1 MAQLYRKS
9 ALEKISS
16 PEQLDKALAV
26 TSPVSWLALAAVTF
40 VIVVTVIWSI
50 IGTIPV
56 TVTTTGIVAS
66 PVSTNAIFCP
76 ETGTIMA
83 VLVNPNSEISI
94 NDPVASYKTG
104 NGDVKTIYSDQVGT
118 VTEII
123 AKRSTSDDSKK
134 GQQSQQSQQ
143 DQKNGKINQG
153 DELLRI
159 SPKANSAQVIVCYVD
174 LADAKKI
181 KRGMTVNV
189 SLNIKESNTYGHM
202 VARVINVDSYAASTE
217 GMNYV
222 LGANNNVA
230 SVFRK
235 DNKAVVAVTCELYP
249 DPNTVSG
256 YFWSNEKGGRLEVT
270 NGTLVNAKVIVEEV
284 RPITKLFAKLKEIWG
299 D

>member
-16 PEQLDKALAV
+16 PEQLDKALTV
-26 TSPVSWLALAAVTF
+26 TSPMSWIALAAVTV
-40 VIVVTVIWSI
+40 VIIITVIWSI

-83 VLVNPNSEISI
+83 ILVNPNSEIEI

-104 NGDVKTIYSDQVGT
+104 NGDVKTIYSDQFGI

-123 AKRSTSDDSKK
+123 AKRTVTDSSDNKNK
-134 GQQSQQSQQ
+134 QQNQT
-143 DQKNGKINQG
+143 DQKNGRINQG

-159 SPKANSAQVIVCYVD
+159 SPNSSSAQVIVCYVD

-181 KRGMTVNV
+181 KRGMDVNI

-202 VARVINVDSYAASTE
+202 RGRVINIDSYAASTE

-222 LGANNNVA
+222 LGSNNNVA
-230 SVFRK
+230 STFRK
-235 DNKAVVAVTCELYP
+235 DNKAVVAVTCELVP

-256 YFWSNEKGGRLEVT
+256 YFWSNEKGGKLEVT

-284 RPITKLFAKLKEIWG
+284 HPITKLFAKLKEIWG